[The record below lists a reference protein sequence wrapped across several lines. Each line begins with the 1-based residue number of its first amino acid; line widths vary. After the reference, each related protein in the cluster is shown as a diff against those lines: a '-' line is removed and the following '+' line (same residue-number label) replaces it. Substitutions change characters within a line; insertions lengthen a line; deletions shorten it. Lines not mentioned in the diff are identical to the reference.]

1 MNNFLDI
8 KIIKNELK
16 LINYHNYISTFF
28 VNYEFRNQLLLILFL
43 DIELNKIIN
52 SNIDN
57 SLIEAK
63 LEWWKI
69 SCTESISGKYF
80 AVPSLRLVNKY
91 FYKNKIISNE
101 LTLLITSLKDY
112 YFENS
117 INNKIKKY
125 SRYLLIKNKIIF
137 HILNIEPLNI
147 NIKKSLNFLV
157 LFKSNK
163 DHNNLETSIKFYN
176 KSKKIYNRADK
187 KFLILYLLNTNNYF
201 TKSNLYKKLF
211 IKFTRYW

>member
-52 SNIDN
+52 SNIDD

-117 INNKIKKY
+117 INKKIKKY
-125 SRYLLIKNKIIF
+125 SRYLLIKNEIIF

>member
-63 LEWWKI
+63 LEWWQI

-101 LTLLITSLKDY
+101 LILLITSLKDY

-117 INNKIKKY
+117 INKKIKKY

-157 LFKSNK
+157 LCKSNK

-201 TKSNLYKKLF
+201 TKRNLYKKLF

>member
-8 KIIKNELK
+8 KIIKNEVK
-16 LINYHNYISTFF
+16 LVNYHNYISTFF
-28 VNYEFRNQLLLILFL
+28 VNYEFRNQLLLIFFL
-43 DIELNKIIN
+43 DIEFNKIIH

-69 SCTESISGKYF
+69 SCIESISGKYF

-117 INNKIKKY
+117 TNKKIKKY

-147 NIKKSLNFLV
+147 NIKRSLIFLV
-157 LFKSNK
+157 LFKSNQ
-163 DHNNLETSIKFYN
+163 DHNNIEKSIKFYN
-176 KSKKIYNRADK
+176 KSKAICNRADK
-187 KFLILYLLNTNNYF
+187 KFLILYLLNSNNYF
-201 TKSNLYKKLF
+201 TKRNLYKKLF
-211 IKFTRYW
+211 IKFTSYW

>member
-1 MNNFLDI
+1 MNNSLDI

-16 LINYHNYISTFF
+16 LINYHHYISTFF

-117 INNKIKKY
+117 INKKIKKY
-125 SRYLLIKNKIIF
+125 SRYLLIKNEIIF

>member
-16 LINYHNYISTFF
+16 LINYHHYISTFF

-57 SLIEAK
+57 SLIEDK
-63 LEWWKI
+63 LEWWQI

-117 INNKIKKY
+117 INKKIKKY

>member
-16 LINYHNYISTFF
+16 LINYHHYISTFF

-43 DIELNKIIN
+43 DIELNKIIK
-52 SNIDN
+52 SNIDK

-117 INNKIKKY
+117 INKKIKKY
-125 SRYLLIKNKIIF
+125 SRYLLIKNEIIF

-201 TKSNLYKKLF
+201 TKRNLYKKLF

>member
-8 KIIKNELK
+8 KIIKNEVK

-117 INNKIKKY
+117 INKKIKKY

-201 TKSNLYKKLF
+201 TKRNLYKKLF

>member
-8 KIIKNELK
+8 KIIKNEVK

-117 INNKIKKY
+117 INKKIKKY

-187 KFLILYLLNTNNYF
+187 RFLILYLLNTNNYF
-201 TKSNLYKKLF
+201 TKRNLYKKLF
-211 IKFTRYW
+211 IKFTNYW

>member
-1 MNNFLDI
+1 LNNFLDI

-117 INNKIKKY
+117 INKKIKKY

>member
-8 KIIKNELK
+8 KIIKNEVK

-117 INNKIKKY
+117 INKKIKKY
-125 SRYLLIKNKIIF
+125 SRYLLIKNEIIF

-157 LFKSNK
+157 LCKSNK

>member
-1 MNNFLDI
+1 MNNSLDI

-52 SNIDN
+52 SNIDK

-117 INNKIKKY
+117 INKKIKKY

>member
-1 MNNFLDI
+1 MNNSLDI
-8 KIIKNELK
+8 KIIKNEVK

-117 INNKIKKY
+117 INKKIKKY

-201 TKSNLYKKLF
+201 TKRNLYKKLF

>member
-8 KIIKNELK
+8 KIIKNEVK
-16 LINYHNYISTFF
+16 SVNYHNYISTFF

-69 SCTESISGKYF
+69 SCTESINGKYF

-117 INNKIKKY
+117 TNKKIKKY

-137 HILNIEPLNI
+137 HILNIEPFNI
-147 NIKKSLNFLV
+147 NIKRSLIFLV
-157 LFKSNK
+157 LFKSNQ
-163 DHNNLETSIKFYN
+163 DHNNIEKSIKFYN
-176 KSKKIYNRADK
+176 KSKAICSRADK
-187 KFLILYLLNTNNYF
+187 KFLILYLLNSNNYF
-201 TKSNLYKKLF
+201 TKWNLYKKLF
-211 IKFTRYW
+211 IKFTSYW

>member
-8 KIIKNELK
+8 KIIKNEVK
-16 LINYHNYISTFF
+16 LVNYHNYISTFF

-80 AVPSLRLVNKY
+80 AVPSLRLVKKY

-117 INNKIKKY
+117 INKKIKKY

-201 TKSNLYKKLF
+201 TKRNLHKKLF
-211 IKFTRYW
+211 IKFTSYW

>member
-43 DIELNKIIN
+43 DIELNKIIK

-63 LEWWKI
+63 LEWWRI

-80 AVPSLRLVNKY
+80 AVPSLRLIKKY

-117 INNKIKKY
+117 INKKIKKY

-201 TKSNLYKKLF
+201 TKRNLYKKLF

>member
-8 KIIKNELK
+8 KIIKNEVK

-52 SNIDN
+52 SNIDK

-117 INNKIKKY
+117 INKKIKKY

>member
-16 LINYHNYISTFF
+16 LINYHHYISTFF

-80 AVPSLRLVNKY
+80 AVPSLRLVKKY

-117 INNKIKKY
+117 INKKIKKY

-137 HILNIEPLNI
+137 HILNVEPLNI

-201 TKSNLYKKLF
+201 TKRNLYKKLF

>member
-1 MNNFLDI
+1 MNNSLDI

-117 INNKIKKY
+117 INKKIKKY

-187 KFLILYLLNTNNYF
+187 NFLILYLLNTNNYF

>member
-117 INNKIKKY
+117 INKKIKKY
-125 SRYLLIKNKIIF
+125 SRYLLIKNEIIF

-201 TKSNLYKKLF
+201 TKRNLHKKLF
-211 IKFTRYW
+211 IKFTSYW

>member
-52 SNIDN
+52 SNIDK
-57 SLIEAK
+57 SLIETK

-69 SCTESISGKYF
+69 SCNESISGKYF

-117 INNKIKKY
+117 INKKIKKY

-201 TKSNLYKKLF
+201 TKRNLNKKLF
-211 IKFTRYW
+211 IKFTSYW

>member
-16 LINYHNYISTFF
+16 LINYHHYISTFF

-80 AVPSLRLVNKY
+80 AVPSLRLVKKY

-117 INNKIKKY
+117 INKKIKKY

-201 TKSNLYKKLF
+201 TKRNLYKKLF

>member
-1 MNNFLDI
+1 MNNSLDI

-117 INNKIKKY
+117 INKKIKKY

>member
-1 MNNFLDI
+1 LNNFLDI

-117 INNKIKKY
+117 INKKIKKY
-125 SRYLLIKNKIIF
+125 SRYLLIKNEIIF

>member
-8 KIIKNELK
+8 KIIKNEVK
-16 LINYHNYISTFF
+16 LCNYHNYISTFF
-28 VNYEFRNQLLLILFL
+28 VNSEFRNQLLLILFL
-43 DIELNKIIN
+43 EIELNKIIH

-69 SCTESISGKYF
+69 SCNESIGGKYF

-101 LTLLITSLKDY
+101 LTLLITSLKEY

-117 INNKIKKY
+117 TNKKIKKY

-147 NIKKSLNFLV
+147 NIKRSLIFLV
-157 LFKSNK
+157 LFKSNQ
-163 DHNNLETSIKFYN
+163 DHNNIEKSIKFYN
-176 KSKKIYNRADK
+176 KSKAIYNRADK
-187 KFLILYLLNTNNYF
+187 KFLILYLLNSNNYF
-201 TKSNLYKKLF
+201 TKRNLYKKLF
-211 IKFTRYW
+211 IKFTSYW

>member
-1 MNNFLDI
+1 LNNFLDI
-8 KIIKNELK
+8 KIIKNEVK

-117 INNKIKKY
+117 INKKIKKY

-201 TKSNLYKKLF
+201 TKRNLYKKLF

>member
-8 KIIKNELK
+8 KIIKNEVK

-80 AVPSLRLVNKY
+80 AVPSLRLVKKY

-112 YFENS
+112 YFQNS
-117 INNKIKKY
+117 INKKIKKY

-201 TKSNLYKKLF
+201 TKRNLYKKLF
-211 IKFTRYW
+211 IKFTSYW

>member
-43 DIELNKIIN
+43 DIELNKIIK

-80 AVPSLRLVNKY
+80 AVPSLRLVKKY

-117 INNKIKKY
+117 INKKIKKY

-201 TKSNLYKKLF
+201 TKRNLYKKLF

>member
-52 SNIDN
+52 SNIDK

-117 INNKIKKY
+117 INKKIKKY

-157 LFKSNK
+157 LFKSNQ
-163 DHNNLETSIKFYN
+163 DHNNIETSIKFYN

-201 TKSNLYKKLF
+201 TKRNLYKKLF

>member
-1 MNNFLDI
+1 LNNFLDI

-16 LINYHNYISTFF
+16 LINYHHYISTFF

-52 SNIDN
+52 SNIDK

-80 AVPSLRLVNKY
+80 AVPSLRLLNKY

-117 INNKIKKY
+117 INKKIKKY
-125 SRYLLIKNKIIF
+125 SRYLLIKNEIIF

>member
-80 AVPSLRLVNKY
+80 AVPSLRLVKKY

-117 INNKIKKY
+117 INKKIKKY
-125 SRYLLIKNKIIF
+125 SRYLLIKNEIIF

>member
-16 LINYHNYISTFF
+16 LINYHHYISTFF

-52 SNIDN
+52 SNIDK

-117 INNKIKKY
+117 INKKIKKY
-125 SRYLLIKNKIIF
+125 SRYLLIKNEIIF

-201 TKSNLYKKLF
+201 TKRNLYKKLF

>member
-1 MNNFLDI
+1 LNNFLDI
-8 KIIKNELK
+8 KIIKNEVK

-80 AVPSLRLVNKY
+80 AVPSLRLVKKY

-117 INNKIKKY
+117 INKKIKKY

-201 TKSNLYKKLF
+201 TKRNLYKKLF
-211 IKFTRYW
+211 IKFTSYW

>member
-16 LINYHNYISTFF
+16 LINYHNYISTYF
-28 VNYEFRNQLLLILFL
+28 VDYEFRNQLLLILFL

-91 FYKNKIISNE
+91 FYKNKNISNE
-101 LTLLITSLKDY
+101 LTLFITSLKDY

-117 INNKIKKY
+117 INKKIKKY
-125 SRYLLIKNKIIF
+125 SRYLLIKNEIIF

-163 DHNNLETSIKFYN
+163 VHNNLETSIKFYN

>member
-1 MNNFLDI
+1 MNNSLDI

-52 SNIDN
+52 SNIDK

-117 INNKIKKY
+117 INKKIKKY

-201 TKSNLYKKLF
+201 TKRNLYKKLF

>member
-91 FYKNKIISNE
+91 FYENKIISNE

-117 INNKIKKY
+117 INKKIKKY

-201 TKSNLYKKLF
+201 TKRNLYKKLF

>member
-8 KIIKNELK
+8 KIIKNEVK

-28 VNYEFRNQLLLILFL
+28 VNCEFRNQLLLILFL
-43 DIELNKIIN
+43 DIELNKIIK
-52 SNIDN
+52 SNIDK

-69 SCTESISGKYF
+69 SCAESISGKYF

-117 INNKIKKY
+117 INKKIKKY